1 MPYAGPMKSK
11 PILLHVCCGPC
22 STSSILRLIEEGW
35 APVLYFSNSNIY
47 PSEEAD
53 KRYDELLKVAEQEQ
67 LPVIREA
74 YYHQR
79 WLSFIQGLE
88 AEAEGGTRCS
98 RCFAYNLGQAA
109 QKAKELAIKHFTT
122 TLSVSRFKSSKQ
134 IFAVGEAFE
143 GFEAIDF
150 KKKGGFEKSTRLAKE
165 MNLYRQHYCG
175 CEFSLRQ

>member
-74 YYHQR
+74 YDHQR

-88 AEAEGGTRCS
+88 AEAEGERGV
-98 RCFAYNLGQAA
+98 AA
-109 QKAKELAIKHFTT
+109 ALPI
-122 TLSVSRFKSSKQ
+122 
-134 IFAVGEAFE
+134 I
-143 GFEAIDF
+143 
-150 KKKGGFEKSTRLAKE
+150 LAKLPKRLKSWPS
-165 MNLYRQHYCG
+165 NTLPPPSASVALRVVSK
-175 CEFSLRQ
+175 SLQSVKRLKGLKPSTSKKREDLKNPPALQRK